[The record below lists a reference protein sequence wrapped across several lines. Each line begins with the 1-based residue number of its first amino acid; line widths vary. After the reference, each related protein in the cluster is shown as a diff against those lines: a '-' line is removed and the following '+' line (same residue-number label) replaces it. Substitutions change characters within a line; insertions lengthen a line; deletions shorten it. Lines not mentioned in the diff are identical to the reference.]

1 MNQYLIPANASR
13 GKLIAGV
20 FRPVDLVI
28 FLCGVVVTLILLFA
42 LQNQMDNTVIAV
54 ITILPV
60 AICALLVMPVPN
72 YHNTLVFIQG
82 AYNYYMER
90 RVYLWKGWCQAYG
103 DDEESKQ

>member
-20 FRPVDLVI
+20 FRPIDLGI
-28 FLCGVVVTLILLFA
+28 FLGGVVVTLILLFA
-42 LQNQMDNTVIAV
+42 LQNEMEKTIIAV

-90 RVYLWKGWCQAYG
+90 RVYLWKGWCQSYG
-103 DDEESKQ
+103 DEESEQ